1 MALIV
6 NGEKIDGSVIQQ
18 EAQRL
23 RPDYER
29 FFKDQSPAE
38 QQKQLLEWSRENVIE
53 KVLINQQAGNS
64 DYIVPAAELDSA
76 VAEVEKQHAVDGKG
90 EKLSARTIEKT
101 RADVELEL
109 KVQRLLQGICKD
121 LQEPSARQIRQF
133 YEQNRAQF
141 EKPEQ
146 LRVGHIVKHIDW
158 KTDEAGAIDIMNTVQ
173 GLLNS
178 GAVFETLAAE
188 YSDCPEN
195 GGDLGYIKRGQMV
208 EEFDDVVFNL
218 GQGQV
223 SDVFRTR
230 FGFHIARVYDR
241 KPPVTAELEEVKK
254 TIAEELKNQLQV
266 QAVYDFVD
274 GLKSRAQIRQA

>member
-6 NGEKIDGSVIQQ
+6 NGEQIDDSVIHQ

-29 FFKDQSPAE
+29 FFKDQSPAQ
-38 QQKQLLEWSRENVIE
+38 QQKQLLQWSEENVIE
-53 KVLINQQAGNS
+53 RVLINQQARKS
-64 DYIVPAAELDSA
+64 DYSVPAAELDSA
-76 VAEVEKQHAVDGKG
+76 VAEAEKQHTVNGKG
-90 EKLSARTIEKT
+90 EKLSARTLEKI

-109 KVQRLLQGICKD
+109 KVQHLLQDICKD
-121 LQEPSARQIRQF
+121 LPQPSARQIRQF
-133 YEQNRAQF
+133 YEQNKAQF
-141 EKPEQ
+141 ERPEQ

-158 KTDEAGAIDIMNTVQ
+158 KTDDRAAVDIMEKVQ

-195 GGDLGYIKRGQMV
+195 GGDLGYITRGQMV

-218 GQGQV
+218 GPGQV

-241 KPPVTAELEEVKK
+241 KPPVIAELEEVKE
-254 TIAEELKNQLQV
+254 TIAEELKNQMQV
-266 QAVYDFVD
+266 QAIYDFVD
-274 GLKSRAQIRQA
+274 DLKSKARISGP

>member
-6 NGEKIDGSVIQQ
+6 NGEKIDDSVVQQ
-18 EAQRL
+18 EAERL

-38 QQKQLLEWSRENVIE
+38 QQKQLLKWSRENVIE

-64 DYIVPAAELDSA
+64 DYIVPAAELARA

-90 EKLSARTIEKT
+90 EKLSARTIEKI

-109 KVQRLLQGICKD
+109 KVQRLLQGLCKD

-141 EKPEQ
+141 ERPEQ

-230 FGFHIARVYDR
+230 FGFHIAKVYDR
-241 KPPVTAELEEVKK
+241 KPPVIAELEEVKE

-266 QAVYDFVD
+266 QAIYDFVD

>member
-6 NGEKIDGSVIQQ
+6 NGEKIDDSVVQQ

-29 FFKDQSPAE
+29 FFKDQSPA
-38 QQKQLLEWSRENVIE
+38 QQHKQLLEWSRENVIE

-64 DYIVPAAELDSA
+64 DYIVPAVELDSA
-76 VAEVEKQHAVDGKG
+76 VAQVQKQHTSDAKA
-90 EKLSARTIEKT
+90 EQLNTQTIEKI

-109 KVQRLLQGICKD
+109 KVQRLLQDICKD
-121 LQEPSARQIRQF
+121 LPQPSARQIRQF
-133 YEQNRAQF
+133 YGQNKPQF
-141 EKPEQ
+141 EKPQQ

-218 GQGQV
+218 GPGQV
-223 SDVFRTR
+223 SDIFRTR
-230 FGFHIARVYDR
+230 FGFHIAKVYDR
-241 KPPVTAELEEVKK
+241 KPPVIAELEEVKE
-254 TIAEELKNQLQV
+254 TIAEELRNQLQV

-274 GLKSRAQIRQA
+274 GLKSRAQIRQV